1 MKKFIKMLYQVLNDY
16 CTFFLVRKP
25 LVAANIGVG
34 VFTMVTNNT
43 EWVLIEK
50 NIKEKCLFNTPFE

>member
-16 CTFFLVRKP
+16 CTFFFVRKP

-34 VFTMVTNNT
+34 VFTMVTDNT

-50 NIKEKCLFNTPFE
+50 ENERKMSF